1 MSPSTE
7 SGKNYKRNC
16 GFFFMFFIG
25 STIHQARRIADV
37 QINHLFF
44 NFIFIIF
51 TIYLQKISKNG
62 RDVDE
67 SALALKTYRYEK

>member
-1 MSPSTE
+1 
-7 SGKNYKRNC
+7 
-16 GFFFMFFIG
+16 MFFIG